1 MNTEISEISALIGN
15 PMRSVILWTLLD
27 NRAYTAI
34 ELSNIVETSA
44 QNISI
49 HLSKLVNAELLSV
62 ESQGRHKYYKISS
75 QEVASAIE
83 GIANLIPKD
92 KHRKIFTN
100 NSNIKHCRTC
110 YDHLAGKIGVEITEK
125 LLSENYLKL
134 ENKVY
139 LITEKGEM
147 FFKNFGIDLLEL
159 RKQRRTLAKP
169 CLDWSE
175 RKYHISGSLAT
186 AILNKML
193 ELDWIRKI
201 ANSRAIMITSKGEKE
216 LNEKLNLNIQN
227 ET

>member
-1 MNTEISEISALIGN
+1 MNKEISEISALIGDQT
-15 PMRSVILWTLLD
+15 RSIILWTLLD

-62 ESQGRHKYYKISS
+62 ESQGRHKYYKLSS

-83 GIANLIPKD
+83 GIANLIPKG

-100 NSNIKHCRTC
+100 NSNIKYCRTC

-125 LLSENYLKL
+125 LLLENYIKL
-134 ENKVY
+134 EDKIFKV
-139 LITEKGEM
+139 TEKGEI
-147 FFKNFGIDLLEL
+147 FFKDFGINILEL
-159 RKQRRTLAKP
+159 KKQRRTFAKP

-175 RKYHISGSLAT
+175 RKHHISGSIAT
-186 AILNKML
+186 AMLNKML

-201 ANSRAIMITSKGEKE
+201 ANSRAIIITSKGKKE
-216 LNEKLNLNIQN
+216 FNEKLKINIQN
-227 ET
+227 EN

>member
-1 MNTEISEISALIGN
+1 MNDAISEISALIGN
-15 PMRSVILWTLLD
+15 PIRSVILWTLLD

-49 HLSKLVNAELLSV
+49 HLSKLVNAQLLSV

-75 QEVASAIE
+75 PEVASAIE

-100 NSNIKHCRTC
+100 DSNIKNCRTC
-110 YDHLAGKIGVEITEK
+110 YDHLAGKIGVAITEK
-125 LLSENYLKL
+125 LLSENYLEL
-134 ENKVY
+134 QNNVY
-139 LITEKGEM
+139 LITEQGEI
-147 FFKNFGIDLLEL
+147 FFKKFGIDILEL
-159 RKQRRTLAKP
+159 KKQRRTFAKP

-175 RKYHISGSLAT
+175 RKHHISGSLAN

-201 ANSRAIMITSKGEKE
+201 ANSRAIMITAKGQKD

-227 ET
+227 ES

>member
-1 MNTEISEISALIGN
+1 MNDAISEISALIGN
-15 PMRSVILWTLLD
+15 PIRSVILWTLLD

-34 ELSNIVETSA
+34 ELSNVVETSA

-49 HLSKLVNAELLSV
+49 HLSKLVNAQLLSV

-75 QEVASAIE
+75 PEVASAIE

-100 NSNIKHCRTC
+100 DSNIKNCRTC
-110 YDHLAGKIGVEITEK
+110 YDHLAGKIGVAITEK
-125 LLSENYLKL
+125 LLSENYLEL
-134 ENKVY
+134 ENNVY
-139 LITEKGEM
+139 LITEQGEI
-147 FFKNFGIDLLEL
+147 FFKNFGIDILEL
-159 RKQRRTLAKP
+159 KKQRRTFAKP

-175 RKYHISGSLAT
+175 RKHHISGSLAN

-201 ANSRAIMITSKGEKE
+201 ANSRAIMITAKGQKD

-227 ET
+227 ES